1 MSAERFITVQFC
13 DDIRHELFNKIS
25 LIGCYIASIQIDP
38 LPAVLPKLCAL
49 IKVYTPM
56 EHTARLL
63 TVRLL
68 RDDVPIAELSYAT
81 QQSDQDNVTP
91 PDGARWKLATGAIVL
106 SPFPI
111 EAPCKLQVHAEWD
124 DGVATSGCTWVES
137 AQFAAARASK
147 PAPAAVPQ

>member
-1 MSAERFITVQFC
+1 MKALCLPLFVRSERAGARAVSAERFITVQFC

-49 IKVYTPM
+49 IKVYTP
-56 EHTARLL
+56 
-63 TVRLL
+63 
-68 RDDVPIAELSYAT
+68 SYAT

-137 AQFAAARASK
+137 AQFAAARASN